1 MESILKFLNMNR
13 IERTQGDGID
23 NAAFN
28 QSAHLESLRNTLTVS
43 QRSKKILNS
52 LKPVEPKSKVIY
64 LTPKHTFSPKSA
76 PNYFVQKPKEPKF
89 VPCEPYKAAVEPL
102 SCKKVTNNKTPKKM
116 GRNDMDLQNLVVQLS
131 ETRKIEMDKP
141 ITNKQVEDIDHNKL
155 LLTWK
160 KEKEQY
166 EVDLQNLRSSN
177 TLLENQLKFQ
187 AKVNSELKTLL
198 VAAVGE
204 DLENRV
210 QHLTEDKL
218 SLARAL
224 LNSANHLTSHQEQ
237 TEWLSGQCEVWRSK
251 FLASSLMVEEL
262 AKWKS
267 ALSNRT
273 NELLEV
279 TKTFLAE
286 RKKIHSQL
294 AELLNQLDD
303 ISKKISK
310 ENYQQPVLK
319 YGNILEVT
327 NISLELTK
335 NLCSNLGVNINE
347 RMGLLNNLQPTVAE
361 KTAERL
367 LNNPIMVSNKP
378 DLLCNAVIGAAS
390 SMGNEQMFLQYPSLH
405 SCCSHCTGELQNI

>member
-1 MESILKFLNMNR
+1 MKK

-23 NAAFN
+23 NAALN
-28 QSAHLESLRNTLTVS
+28 ETNHLESLRNTFSAS
-43 QRSKKILNS
+43 QRSMKILNS
-52 LKPVEPKSKVIY
+52 LRPVEPKSKVIY
-64 LTPKHTFSPKSA
+64 LTPKHTSSTKSA

-102 SCKKVTNNKTPKKM
+102 STGKKNNNKIPKRM
-116 GRNDMDLQNLVVQLS
+116 GRNDMELQNLVVQLS
-131 ETRKIEMDKP
+131 ETRKIEM
-141 ITNKQVEDIDHNKL
+141 NKLNINEQVDDINHNKL
-155 LLTWK
+155 LLAWK

-187 AKVNSELKTLL
+187 AQVNSELKTLL

-279 TKTFLAE
+279 IKTLLTE

-294 AELLNQLDD
+294 AELMNNLDD
-303 ISKKISK
+303 INKHICK

-327 NISLELTK
+327 NVCLELTK
-335 NLCSNLGVNINE
+335 ILSTNLGAKTNE
-347 RMGLLNNLQPTVAE
+347 RMAMLNNLQPTVAE

-367 LNNPIMVSNKP
+367 LNNPISISNKP

-390 SMGNEQMFLQYPSLH
+390 SLGNEQMFLQYPSLH
-405 SCCSHCTGELQNI
+405 SCCSHCTGELQTI